1 MNIKSLLLGSAAAL
15 FAVSGAQA
23 ADAIIAAEPE
33 PLEYVR
39 VCDAFGTG
47 YFYIPGT
54 ETCLSVGGRIRL
66 DYGFGANG
74 FTNPVSGEEGWA
86 KRTRAYLYL
95 RSATDTEWGP
105 LTTYTEMQMQIDNS
119 DYFDPANAFGSEL
132 GATAEA
138 RLPFATISL
147 GGLTMGKSESM
158 FTQWTDYAGSVIN
171 DGIVG
176 FGPFDAQL
184 ISYTYDAGNG
194 FSAMV
199 SIEDDIST
207 GMGYIPDVV
216 AGAKYEAGAFALS
229 VVGGYDENE
238 DEGAVKAR
246 LDGSFGGFSA
256 FVMGG
261 YSTNGDDTSLV
272 DLDGDGILDTLVDD
286 PNRFANWGGDWA
298 VWGGLSAPVTERIT
312 FNTQLSYDESETFGA
327 VGNLVFNVARGF
339 DVTTEVFY
347 VDNFDAVGD
356 VDDFGGTVRFQRTF

>member
-66 DYGFGANG
+66 DYGFGDNG
-74 FTNPVSGEEGWA
+74 LTNAVTDEEGWA
-86 KRTRAYLYL
+86 KRSRAYLYL

-105 LTTYTEMQMQIDNS
+105 LTTYTEMQFQIDNS
-119 DYFDPANAFGSEL
+119 TYRNNAAAFDGNL
-132 GATAEA
+132 GATAVA

-207 GMGYIPDVV
+207 GLGYIPDVV

-238 DEGAVKAR
+238 DEGAIKAR

-261 YSTNGDDTSLV
+261 YSTNEAG
-272 DLDGDGILDTLVDD
+272 
-286 PNRFANWGGDWA
+286 NRFANWNGDWA

-312 FNTQLSYDESETFGA
+312 FNTQLSYDEQETFGA

-339 DVTTEVFY
+339 DVTTEVYYADDFA
-347 VDNFDAVGD
+347 VVGD
-356 VDDFGGTVRFQRTF
+356 ADEIGGTIRFQRTF

>member
-86 KRTRAYLYL
+86 KRSRAYLYL

-105 LTTYTEMQMQIDNS
+105 LTTYTEMQMQIDND
-119 DYFDPANAFGSEL
+119 DYFDPADAFSSEL
-132 GATAEA
+132 GATAVA

-199 SIEDDIST
+199 SIEDDISA

-229 VVGGYDENE
+229 VVGGYDENI

-261 YSTNGDDTSLV
+261 YSTNEAG
-272 DLDGDGILDTLVDD
+272 
-286 PNRFANWGGDWA
+286 NRFANWGGDWA

-312 FNTQLSYDESETFGA
+312 FNTQLSYDEDETFGA

-356 VDDFGGTVRFQRTF
+356 VDDIGGTIRFQRTF